1 MGEWTDT
8 TTTSVRDSLGEVIG
22 FIPEIIAALVVI
34 LIGVIV
40 AWAVKVVIVKGLSFI
55 KLRKYTDSMGLSRVF
70 TEKVEVAELIGDIAK
85 WTIIIIFLIP
95 ALTILN
101 LEGINDIIRDIVAY
115 IPNVIVAV
123 VILMVGV
130 VVADLTA
137 RVVRSTAATIG
148 ARAAEM
154 LADVAR
160 WAIVLFSVLAALV
173 QLNIAAGLLQILWTG
188 IVAFFVIAGG
198 IAFGMGGK
206 DAASDIISRA
216 RKNIPKK

>member
-101 LEGINDIIRDIVAY
+101 LDGINDIIRDIVDY

-130 VVADLTA
+130 VAADLTA

-148 ARAAEM
+148 ARSAEM

-206 DAASDIISRA
+206 EAAADVISRA